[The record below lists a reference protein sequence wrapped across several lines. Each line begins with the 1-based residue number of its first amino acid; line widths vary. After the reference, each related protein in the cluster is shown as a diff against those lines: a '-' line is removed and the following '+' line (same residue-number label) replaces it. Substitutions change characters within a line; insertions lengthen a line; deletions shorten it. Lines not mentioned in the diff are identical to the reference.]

1 MWNPRQFPRG
11 SPASVTAWI
20 AMARNIILG
29 LFACS
34 FALAAPSSN
43 EELKPCGGAFYY
55 PSKVTMHSNQ
65 IFMLIADMS

>member
-1 MWNPRQFPRG
+1 ME
-11 SPASVTAWI
+11 SPPEDLQLQVTGWI

-29 LFACS
+29 LLAYS

-55 PSKVTMHSNQ
+55 PSKVPMHSNQ